1 MNPFPQKNKIYTKKT
16 SCCMLN
22 LELNLSRWSHNLPDS
37 DDIISVTS
45 KQVLTI
51 GRPSQRDSFWVFSS
65 STNSKFW
72 FQFIQQR
79 SFL

>member
-1 MNPFPQKNKIYTKKT
+1 MNPFPQNKIYTKT

-51 GRPSQRDSFWVFSS
+51 SRPSQRDSFGS
-65 STNSKFW
+65 
-72 FQFIQQR
+72 
-79 SFL
+79 